1 MIRTLSLI
9 FACVCVTVVLVESAA
24 VVVFWQRGWMSA
36 HYWREI
42 RLVFENRQ
50 IEDDTPVGERESES
64 QVSQEDVLKARALKV
79 LDLEKREGDL
89 EVLRQNV
96 LARAEQL
103 VQDEA
108 LLKTK
113 QDAFQA
119 EMEKLRKQ
127 MGDAATEQARQ
138 VLLALP
144 PPEAALKLTQVKED
158 EAIRL
163 LKGLPEK
170 SIAKILK
177 EFTGSPEQI
186 ERSKRLFEALVKGE
200 PEVTA
205 IDAARQGS

>member
-24 VVVFWQRGWMSA
+24 MVVFWRQGWLSP
-36 HYWREI
+36 HYWREV
-42 RLVFENRQ
+42 RMVFENRQ
-50 IEDDTPVGERESES
+50 IEDSAPMPEAEEKAR
-64 QVSQEDVLKARALKV
+64 VSQDDVLKARTLKV

-103 VQDEA
+103 AQEETA
-108 LLKTK
+108 LKTR
-113 QDAFQA
+113 QEAFRT
-119 EMEKLRKQ
+119 EMENLGKQ
-127 MGDAATEQARQ
+127 ASGAAIEQARQ

-144 PPEAALKLTQVKED
+144 PPEAALKLTQVAED

>member
-1 MIRTLSLI
+1 MIRKLSLI
-9 FACVCVTVVLVESAA
+9 FACVCVTVVLVEAA
-24 VVVFWQRGWMSA
+24 AMVVFWRQGWLSA
-36 HYWREI
+36 HYWREV
-42 RLVFENRQ
+42 RMVFENRQ
-50 IEDDTPVGERESES
+50 IEDNTMVRETEETTR
-64 QVSQEDVLKARALKV
+64 VSQEDVLKTRALKV

-103 VQDEA
+103 AQDESA
-108 LLKTK
+108 LKTK
-113 QDAFQA
+113 QDAFRG
-119 EMEKLRKQ
+119 EMESLRKQ
-127 MGDAATEQARQ
+127 MADAAIEQARQ

-144 PPEAALKLTQVKED
+144 PPEAALKLTQVAED

-186 ERSKRLFEALVKGE
+186 ERSKRLFEALLKGE

>member
-24 VVVFWQRGWMSA
+24 VFVFWQRGWLSG
-36 HYWREI
+36 HYWREV
-42 RLVFENRQ
+42 RMVFENRQ
-50 IEDDTPVGERESES
+50 IEDDAPVRERKAEA
-64 QVSQEDVLKARALKV
+64 QVSQEDVLKTRALKV

-119 EMEKLRKQ
+119 EMERLRKQ

-144 PPEAALKLTQVKED
+144 PPEAALKLTQIQED

-200 PEVTA
+200 PEVTT